1 MLSSGQ
7 TIRTLEGHDPV
18 SVQTV
23 DSEKELSP
31 GVLWQAMTQFI
42 EPARTEDVQV
52 LKERGFDLTEL
63 FGIVLFI
70 HVALSDP

>member
-1 MLSSGQ
+1 ML
-7 TIRTLEGHDPV
+7 EDHDAV
-18 SVQTV
+18 SIQTV

-42 EPARTEDVQV
+42 EPARTEDVQS

-63 FGIVLFI
+63 FAIVLFI